1 MGFELEALIR
11 LKMFERRNGNNK
23 IDVAIFYDEFLAIIL
38 DYLSSEIYEISK
50 EEILLNDLEYLC
62 DTIEGYL
69 KKKEKADYFRSLLM
83 QTVSAYNNQEF
94 VNIMWY
100 PCLENGQLPVMEV
113 MGNMY
118 CYKTGMRGLEKT
130 NFVMLLKYM
139 AELDLEE
146 VKVDEKSRDKSRE
159 YSKSRRGV

>member
-1 MGFELEALIR
+1 MGLELEVLIR
-11 LKMFERRNGNNK
+11 QKMFARRNVNNK
-23 IDVAIFYDEFLAIIL
+23 IDVTTFYEEFLNVIL

-50 EEILLNDLEYLC
+50 KEILINDLGWLC

-69 KKKEKADYFRSLLM
+69 KEKEKANYFRSLLM

-130 NFVMLLKYM
+130 NFVMLLRYM

-146 VKVDEKSRDKSRE
+146 VKVDGKSTDKSRE
-159 YSKSRRGV
+159 YFKSR